1 MFVELDSRTNTAINI
16 QCTCTHKISPKTI
29 IPASSMFLVFLAMTR
44 LNNFLYG
51 KRHFSCEQK
60 ETATGTRALRC
71 DVIVYRS

>member
-1 MFVELDSRTNTAINI
+1 
-16 QCTCTHKISPKTI
+16 
-29 IPASSMFLVFLAMTR
+29 MFLVFLAMTR